1 MGLRAEESKIYE
13 PIKRTAGDYT
23 PSNLRGTGTR

>member
-1 MGLRAEESKIYE
+1 MGLRNEEKKIYE

-23 PSNLRGTGTR
+23 PNSLRGEGVR